1 MLTRIWERLPF
12 SEGTARRAYLDSAP
26 LSYELEDPVKST
38 NAVRKENR
46 PQQAKIEQPV
56 STDVAIARIRAER
69 DEYAQRLQ
77 RLEAMLADPERG
89 QNAILYFRLR
99 GIWDLCNND
108 LMALSRQ
115 FRDKYVSADGQSNE
129 TEATR
134 TETAI
139 DTHTARYRA
148 AQARVTVAQQQ
159 IKKLEFDLYKRE
171 KPFKVGE
178 KQFLTHALTK
188 ARKERDAATQQFKIL
203 QRQESSPVSV
213 STPAPRPA
221 PAPSNGKMLT
231 VQTKRAINITLIA
244 LAQHF
249 YLAYREEQIADMALR
264 ASQKS
269 VDEVNFGLASE
280 CLALGNKI
288 RELVAQI
295 KNESNRHETVRKRVE
310 YLKDKLRY
318 ASDSDAIPEKH
329 SLNSIPT
336 RVATKEGLFSNLG
349 DELPVNVLALNYW
362 DINRALLK

>member
-12 SEGTARRAYLDSAP
+12 SEGTARRAYLDSTP
-26 LSYELEDPVKST
+26 LSYELEDPVKPT
-38 NAVRKENR
+38 NAARKENR
-46 PQQAKIEQPV
+46 AQQSKVEQPV
-56 STDVAIARIRAER
+56 STDVVIARIRAER

-77 RLEAMLADPERG
+77 RLEAMLADPEKG

-99 GIWDLCNND
+99 GIWELCNKD

-115 FRDKYVSADGQSNE
+115 FRDKYVAAEGRAGEIGMTPASEAATDPHSVRVRE
-129 TEATR
+129 TQER
-134 TETAI
+134 I
-139 DTHTARYRA
+139 RSL
-148 AQARVTVAQQQ
+148 QQRL
-159 IKKLEFDLYKRE
+159 KKLDYELHKRE

-178 KQFLTHALTK
+178 KQFLTNALQK
-188 ARKERDAATQQFKIL
+188 ARGELEAAMQSLKVL
-203 QRQESSPVSV
+203 QSQK
-213 STPAPRPA
+213 PASA
-221 PAPSNGKMLT
+221 PAQKTKNPVPTSSTTMT
-231 VQTKRAINITLIA
+231 VQTKRAINTTLIA

-288 RELVAQI
+288 RELVAQV

-318 ASDSDAIPEKH
+318 ASSNDAIPDKH

>member
-12 SEGTARRAYLDSAP
+12 SEGTARRAYLDTAP
-26 LSYELEDPVKST
+26 LAYELEDPEKPTS
-38 NAVRKENR
+38 AVRKENR
-46 PQQAKIEQPV
+46 PQQAKVEQPV
-56 STDVAIARIRAER
+56 STDVVIARIRAER
-69 DEYAQRLQ
+69 DEYVKRLQ
-77 RLEAMLADPERG
+77 RLEAMLADPEKG

-99 GIWDLCNND
+99 GIWELCNKD

-115 FRDKYVSADGQSNE
+115 FRDKYVSAEGQTSDAE
-129 TEATR
+129 TEKPEAVTDSR
-134 TETAI
+134 S
-139 DTHTARYRA
+139 ARFRA
-148 AQARVTVAQQQ
+148 AQTRVSVAQQQ

-188 ARKERDAATQQFKIL
+188 ARTELEAATQQFKIL
-203 QRQESSPVSV
+203 QRQESASAPMSP
-213 STPAPRPA
+213 PPKPA
-221 PAPSNGKMLT
+221 PAAANGKILT
-231 VQTKRAINITLIA
+231 VQTKRAINTTLIA
-244 LAQHF
+244 LAQHY

-269 VDEVNFGLASE
+269 VDEVNFGLSSE

-288 RELVAQI
+288 RELVAQV

-310 YLKDKLRY
+310 YLKNKLRY
-318 ASDSDAIPEKH
+318 ASENDAIPDKH

-349 DELPVNVLALNYW
+349 EELPVNVLALNYW

>member
-12 SEGTARRAYLDSAP
+12 GEGTARRAYLDSAP
-26 LSYELEDPVKST
+26 LSYKLDDPAAAGGSMQRESQPKRSKV
-38 NAVRKENR
+38 E
-46 PQQAKIEQPV
+46 PV
-56 STDVAIARIRAER
+56 SADVAITRIRAER

-77 RLEAMLADPERG
+77 RLEAMLADPEKG

-99 GIWDLCNND
+99 AIWELCNRD

-115 FRDKYVSADGQSNE
+115 FRDKYVASGGQAGNAGNEVSTDAHSA
-129 TEATR
+129 R
-134 TETAI
+134 V
-139 DTHTARYRA
+139 RA
-148 AQARVTVAQQQ
+148 AQVRVRAVQQEVRR
-159 IKKLEFDLYKRE
+159 LDFDLNKRN

-178 KQFLTHALTK
+178 KQSLANALKRAGQELELATRELK
-188 ARKERDAATQQFKIL
+188 ALQSKAPEPAEKPAA
-203 QRQESSPVSV
+203 
-213 STPAPRPA
+213 A
-221 PAPSNGKMLT
+221 PARGNALT
-231 VQTKRAINITLIA
+231 VQTKRAINTTLIA

-288 RELVAQI
+288 RELVAQV
-295 KNESNRHETVRKRVE
+295 KNESNRHEVVRKRVE

-318 ASDSDAIPEKH
+318 ATDRDAIPDKN

-336 RVATKEGLFSNLG
+336 RVATKEGLFTNLG
-349 DELPVNVLALNYW
+349 DEIPVNVLALNYW
-362 DINRALLK
+362 DLNRALLR